1 VSARPARKLRC
12 AVYTRKS
19 SEEGLDQEFNSL
31 HAQREAGLAYIAS
44 QKSEGWV
51 ALPDHYDDG
60 GISGGTLE
68 RPALKRLLRDIDA
81 GLIDV
86 VVVYKIDRLSRSL
99 TDFAKLVDVFE
110 RHNVTFV
117 SVTQQFN
124 TTTSMGR
131 LTLNILLS
139 FAQFEREVIGER
151 IRDKFAAS
159 RKKGLWMGGW
169 PPLGYEV
176 ENRRL
181 VMVEREVTL
190 VRRIFD
196 RFAKTGSALSVAR
209 ELNAAGEVTKRR
221 ASANATRGGKPW
233 TKGAVYKVLANRIY
247 LGEAV
252 HKGVAYPGEH
262 AAIVDQRT
270 WDKAHGVMAEPAH
283 RRGAATRA
291 PVPALLK
298 GLIFGPNGRPMS
310 PSHTHRR
317 GRTYRYYVT
326 REAVSEGYG
335 TCPISSVPAA
345 DVEGAVLDH
354 VRGLLAAPEL
364 VARTWAT
371 AKQGDDEIT
380 EREVTTLLAD
390 FATVWNEL
398 FPAKQSRIVQLLVER
413 VDVQE
418 DAIEVRIRAEG
429 LVSLVGELRPQ
440 DERRAA

>member
-1 VSARPARKLRC
+1 VSPRPARKLRC

-19 SEEGLDQEFNSL
+19 SEEGLEQEFNSL

-44 QKSEGWV
+44 QKSEGWI
-51 ALPDHYDDG
+51 ALPDQYDDG

-68 RPALKRLLRDIDA
+68 RPALNRLLRDVEA

-159 RKKGLWMGGW
+159 RKKGMWMGGW
-169 PPLGYEV
+169 PPLGYEI

-181 VMVEREVTL
+181 VVVDREAAL

-196 RFAKTGSALSVAR
+196 RFAKTGSALVTAR
-209 ELNAAGEVTKRR
+209 ELNAAGEITKRR
-221 ASANATRGGKPW
+221 QCASGPRGGKPW
-233 TKGAVYKVLANRIY
+233 TKGAVYKVLANRVY
-247 LGEAV
+247 VGEAV

-262 AAIVDQRT
+262 AAIIDQRT
-270 WDKAHGVMAEPAH
+270 WDKTHAVMAEPAH

-291 PVPALLK
+291 QVRALLK
-298 GLIFGPNGRPMS
+298 GLIFGPNGRAM
-310 PSHTHRR
+310 
-317 GRTYRYYVT
+317 
-326 REAVSEGYG
+326 
-335 TCPISSVPAA
+335 
-345 DVEGAVLDH
+345 
-354 VRGLLAAPEL
+354 
-364 VARTWAT
+364 
-371 AKQGDDEIT
+371 
-380 EREVTTLLAD
+380 
-390 FATVWNEL
+390 
-398 FPAKQSRIVQLLVER
+398 
-413 VDVQE
+413 
-418 DAIEVRIRAEG
+418 
-429 LVSLVGELRPQ
+429 
-440 DERRAA
+440 